1 MTEKR
6 DVSKPTQISICIPG
20 EYILIK
26 DLNGTPYI
34 FPQSDSKGIGEKIV
48 ELAKNQDLPFADVG
62 RITVTDSETVINAG
76 QEGFDIGNL
85 NIDDLSPDKLKTEL
99 VKGIFGMFKG
109 ATNYPRSAPPPKAKA
124 KK

>member
-6 DVSKPTQISICIPG
+6 DVSKPTTNSICIPG

-34 FPQSDSKGIGEKIV
+34 FPQSDSKAIGEKMV

-62 RITVTDSETVINAG
+62 RVTVTDSETVVNAG
-76 QEGFDIGNL
+76 PEGFNL
-85 NIDDLSPDKLKTEL
+85 DIDDLSPDNLKKEL
-99 VKGIFGMFKG
+99 IKGLFGFVKG
-109 ATNYPRSAPPPKAKA
+109 ATDYPRSAPKPKAK
-124 KK
+124 K